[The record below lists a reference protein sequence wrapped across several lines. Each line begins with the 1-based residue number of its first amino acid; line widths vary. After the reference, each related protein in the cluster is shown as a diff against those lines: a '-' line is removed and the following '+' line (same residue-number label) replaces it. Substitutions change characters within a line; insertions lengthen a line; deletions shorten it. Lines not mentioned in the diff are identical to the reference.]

1 MAVSVVLDACVLYP
15 IGLRDTL
22 LNLAEAGC
30 FRVLWTEEILA
41 ETSRNIVEDT
51 PGLTTEHLEKTFA
64 AMRRAF
70 PEAMVENYEHLVGS
84 MTNHPKDR
92 HVLAAAV
99 AVASEADVIVT
110 LNTRHFPSAACAPHG
125 VSIQTPDQLLCE
137 VTEVWPNL
145 VVAVLAAQA
154 ARKARPPMSLP
165 EMLDR
170 LDVHVPRFVGIV
182 RDLAPEPDSGQPR
195 A

>member
-1 MAVSVVLDACVLYP
+1 MVLDACVLYP

-22 LNLAEAGC
+22 LNVAEAGC
-30 FRVLWTEEILA
+30 FRVLWTEEILP

-51 PGLTTEHLEKTFA
+51 PGLTPEHLEKTFA

-70 PEAMVENYEHLVGS
+70 PEAMVEDYDHLVDS

-99 AVASEADVIVT
+99 TADADVIVT
-110 LNTRHFPSAACAPHG
+110 LNTRHFPPAACEPHG
-125 VSIQTPDQLLCE
+125 ISVQTPDDLLCDVAE
-137 VTEVWPNL
+137 GRPQL
-145 VVAVLAAQA
+145 FLAVLTAQA

-170 LDVHVPRFVGIV
+170 LELHVPRFVRMV
-182 RDLAPEPDSGQPR
+182 RDLAPEKPPGPPS